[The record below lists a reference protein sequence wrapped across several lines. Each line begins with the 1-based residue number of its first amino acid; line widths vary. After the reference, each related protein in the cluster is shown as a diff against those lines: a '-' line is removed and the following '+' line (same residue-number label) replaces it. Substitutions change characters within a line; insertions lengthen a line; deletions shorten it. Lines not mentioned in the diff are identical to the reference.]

1 MSARDTVEI
10 GLNRFA
16 RRGYDLDEVSIVP
29 SRRTRDVDDVSTAWQ
44 IDAFRFDIPL
54 ITSPSDA
61 VVSPET
67 AITVGRAGGL
77 GVLNAEGLWT
87 RYEDPTPVYRKLRDA
102 AGTDGPPVALLQQ
115 VYCEPVKPELITAR
129 IKELRDAGTT
139 TAVRVSPQ
147 HTQQLAPAV
156 LAAGVD
162 LLVIQGTVVSAEHVT
177 TQGDALNLK
186 DFIADLDVP
195 VIVGG
200 AADYRTA
207 LHLMRTGAA
216 GVIVGVGADSFST
229 TDLIMGI
236 RVPLASAIADAAAA
250 PPGSPG
256 QTGGRYVHVIA
267 NGRIESSGA
276 IARALA
282 CGADAV
288 QLGEPLRIA

>member
-61 VVSPET
+61 VISPET
-67 AITVGRAGGL
+67 AIAVGNAGGL

-87 RYEDPTPVYRKLRDA
+87 RYEDPEPIYRKLRDG
-102 AGTDGPPVALLQQ
+102 AGAGAPPVSLLQQ

-129 IKELRDAGTT
+129 IKEMRDAGIT

-147 HTQQLAPAV
+147 HTEQLAPTA

-162 LLVIQGTVVSAEHVT
+162 LLVIQGTIVSAEHVT

-186 DFIADLDVP
+186 QFIADLDVP

-200 AADYRTA
+200 AANYTTA
-207 LHLMRTGAA
+207 LHLMRTGA
-216 GVIVGVGADSFST
+216 VV
-229 TDLIMGI
+229 
-236 RVPLASAIADAAAA
+236 
-250 PPGSPG
+250 
-256 QTGGRYVHVIA
+256 
-267 NGRIESSGA
+267 
-276 IARALA
+276 
-282 CGADAV
+282 
-288 QLGEPLRIA
+288 